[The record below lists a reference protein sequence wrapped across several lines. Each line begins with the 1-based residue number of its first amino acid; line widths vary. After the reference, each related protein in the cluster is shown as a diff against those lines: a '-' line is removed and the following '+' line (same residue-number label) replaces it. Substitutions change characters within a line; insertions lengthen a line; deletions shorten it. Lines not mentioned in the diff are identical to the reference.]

1 MRFGPTH
8 THTRHTLGAGPGSSP
23 GTLLFPSFN
32 GLGVF
37 GMFFFYYFL
46 HGNDYDDTPL
56 LYHLL
61 LKLVGSAWD
70 GQDGFMGLGFLRR
83 WRFSVYTHCMNS
95 HM

>member
-1 MRFGPTH
+1 MLSELDRVP
-8 THTRHTLGAGPGSSP
+8 
-23 GTLLFPSFN
+23 LLAH
-32 GLGVF
+32 
-37 GMFFFYYFL
+37 FFFLLSTAWAFSELFFFYFL
-46 HGNDYDDTPL
+46 HGNDYEDTPL

-70 GQDGFMGLGFLRR
+70 GRDGFMGLGFLRR